1 MKKLILEIHDDILKI
16 LEKLEN
22 SQDTVVEL
30 EIPEGS
36 VLFDNIVNLKVL
48 QKEADNLGKSLNFKT
63 LDENGAALIE
73 SILSGT
79 RPQDEFVSREF
90 TPSRH
95 SITPKE
101 SVISRLIGSL
111 PSLPKFSMFSGGG
124 NFSKVLLIFVVLS
137 LLGGM
142 GYLLVTQVP
151 QAFVKISVD
160 SQPLIKS
167 ISIKVVL
174 DKATSAKERIL
185 NGRKVEAVVADT
197 ASMEPTGIKIVGET
211 ASGKIKIYNYTDQ
224 EKEFGKGTEVYFNE
238 DDYDLT
244 YKTKSSV
251 VVPAETL
258 KEPGVPG
265 SPTVPGEATVDVEAT
280 EIGEDSNIDKG
291 STLTFDDYKKSEVV
305 AAADADFSGGE
316 SSEVKVVAEADLL
329 KLEEELQ
336 KKLTENSESILKA
349 KQGVKYKLIDGSTA
363 TSIVSKK
370 FSAELDDETDT
381 LNLDMEVKAF
391 GLAYSTDELNKLLDT
406 LVDSFIPDGFKL
418 SAKNKSISVEI
429 LGNSDDTVLS
439 SSEAD
444 LQVTLKAYVVPGIN
458 EQELKTKLR
467 GKKLNDARDLLNNIQ
482 NINNF
487 ELSISPNIPF
497 FGRMPVSE
505 ENISLEISLN

>member
-1 MKKLILEIHDDILKI
+1 MKKLILEIHDDILKV

-22 SQDTVVEL
+22 SQDTEVEL

-36 VLFDNIVNLKVL
+36 VLFDNIVNLKIL

-63 LDENGAALIE
+63 LDENGAALID

-95 SITPKE
+95 MVTPKE
-101 SVISRLIGSL
+101 SLFSKLGGLVPSMPRISL
-111 PSLPKFSMFSGGG
+111 FTGGRG
-124 NFSKVLLIFVVLS
+124 FSKVLIILVVLG
-137 LLGGM
+137 LLGGL
-142 GYLLVTQVP
+142 GYLLITQVP

-174 DKATSAKERIL
+174 DKATSAKERVL
-185 NGRKVEAVVADT
+185 NGRKVEAVASDT
-197 ASMEPTGIKIVGET
+197 ASIEPTGVKIVGET

-224 EKEFGKGTEVYFNE
+224 EVEFGKGTEVYFNE

-244 YKTKSSV
+244 YKTKSTV
-251 VVPAETL
+251 TIPAETL

-291 STLTFDDYKKSEVV
+291 NTLTFDDYKKSEIV

-336 KKLTENSESILKA
+336 KKLTENSENVLKA
-349 KQGVKYKLIDGSTA
+349 KQGVKYKLIDGSTS

-370 FSAELDDETDT
+370 YSAELDDETDS
-381 LNLDMEVKAF
+381 LSLDMEVKAF
-391 GLAYSTDELNKLLDT
+391 GLSYSTDELNRLLDA

-439 SSEAD
+439 ASEAD

-458 EQELKTKLR
+458 ESDLKTDLK

-482 NINNF
+482 NINSF

-505 ENISLEISLN
+505 ENINLEIILN